1 MVTEACEWQPLSL
14 PSARGPDG
22 RKLALSSDSQA
33 GKRARRQESVGTQE
47 QPDGRRRDARW
58 RHSWVL
64 WGGVNLGI
72 CCPRDVVI
80 SPQTLPAQVLPEWS
94 YIKSLYELG
103 KVCNLFWKNIKFV
116 VFLLAVGYS
125 RLNMSFKNAH
135 YFVAF
140 PQANFPWAPGRQL
153 LDNRI
158 LVLKVKKEKK

>member
-1 MVTEACEWQPLSL
+1 MVTEACEWQPLSPL
-14 PSARGPDG
+14 SARGPDG
-22 RKLALSSDSQA
+22 CKLALSSDSQA

-64 WGGVNLGI
+64 WGGVNPGI

-116 VFLLAVGYS
+116 VFLWLWVTLSLTCLLRTLTTLSHFHRQIFHG
-125 RLNMSFKNAH
+125 LQGGSF
-135 YFVAF
+135 
-140 PQANFPWAPGRQL
+140 
-153 LDNRI
+153 
-158 LVLKVKKEKK
+158 